1 MVASD
6 LINFGNR
13 NRYVM
18 RFPRLRYL
26 IDGAIANGA
35 SAGAQSSVSEPPM
48 IGHGHGHDP
57 GLPRRNIAPVVAAA
71 AAAKGR
77 LASGAGPL

>member
-1 MVASD
+1 MAASD

-26 IDGAIANGA
+26 IDGAIANRA
-35 SAGAQSSVSEPPM
+35 SAGAQSAVSEPPM
-48 IGHGHGHDP
+48 IGHGHDHDP
-57 GLPRRNIAPVVAAA
+57 GWPRRNIAPVAA
-71 AAAKGR
+71 
-77 LASGAGPL
+77 